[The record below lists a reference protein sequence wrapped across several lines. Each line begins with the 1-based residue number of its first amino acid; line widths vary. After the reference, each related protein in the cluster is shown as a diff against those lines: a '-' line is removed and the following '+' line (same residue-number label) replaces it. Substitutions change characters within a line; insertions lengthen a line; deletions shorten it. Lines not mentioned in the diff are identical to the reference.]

1 MPSIE
6 TRPLVDESTSANESV
21 SLREALILATT
32 FALVKLILQVGAN
45 LWEAHLGWGY
55 FRDEMYYILCGQH
68 LDWGYV
74 DHGPIV
80 ALQARAA
87 VALFGRSLAGIRM
100 FSALAGAAKLFLTG
114 MITWALG
121 GRRVA
126 QALAMLGVLLAPEF
140 LALDS
145 FLSMNSFEPVFWMS
159 AVFAL
164 LMLLRDGSQRWWW
177 VFALAA
183 GLGMENKPSM
193 LVFLI
198 ALLIGLLLTPQRRL
212 LFSRG
217 AVVAIVV
224 AGLMMVP
231 NVLWQLHHHWPTL
244 EFIRNG
250 KLEHKNVMLSP
261 LGFLHAQE
269 MMLNPLAMPL
279 WVAGLA
285 WLLLNRAAR
294 PWRFLGWSYVAF
306 LFLMMA
312 SGNAKDYYLAPVYP
326 MLFAAGGACWQTL
339 LARRR
344 TRWIVPTYALLLT
357 VSGILVAPMVLPVLT
372 PQTWLD
378 YTQRTHLRGKA
389 GNTENQKTSD
399 FPQFYADRFGWQE
412 EVDQV
417 TRIYDALPA
426 ADRARAGIF
435 CSNYGEA
442 SAINF
447 LGAGRG
453 LPFAISGHNSY
464 WLWGPHG
471 VTGDV
476 FIAIV
481 GDTPDELRQKF
492 DSVEIVGRMQH
503 PYAMPYEN
511 RNIYL
516 CRHPKPDSGVQWST
530 AAAWLREKKYI

>member
-6 TRPLVDESTSANESV
+6 TRPLVHESASANESV
-21 SLREALILATT
+21 SLREALILATI
-32 FALVKLILQVGAN
+32 FALLKLVFQVGAN

-100 FSALAGAAKLFLTG
+100 FSALAGATKLFLTG

-126 QALAMLGVLLAPEF
+126 QSLAMLGVLLAPEF

-164 LMLLRDGSQRWWW
+164 LMLLREGVTSSHAARWWF
-177 VFALAA
+177 VFGVAG
-183 GLGMENKPSM
+183 GLGIENKPSM
-193 LVFLI
+193 AVFLV
-198 ALLIGLLLTPQRRL
+198 ALLIGLLLTPQRSL
-212 LFSRG
+212 VFQRG
-217 AVVAIVV
+217 AAASVAIIVV
-224 AGLMMVP
+224 LALPNMV
-231 NVLWQLHHHWPTL
+231 WQMHHHWPTL
-244 EFIRNG
+244 EFLHNG
-250 KLEHKNVMLSP
+250 KVEHKNVTLSP
-261 LGFLHAQE
+261 FAFLHAQE
-269 MMLNPLAMPL
+269 QMLSPVSMPL
-279 WVAGLA
+279 WVGGLL
-285 WLLLNRAAR
+285 WLLRSRRAR
-294 PWRFLGWSYVAF
+294 PWRFVGFAYVVF
-306 LFLMMA
+306 LLLMMA
-312 SGNAKDYYLAPVYP
+312 TRDAKDYYLAPVYP
-326 MLFAAGGACWQTL
+326 MLFAAGGTCWEAL
-339 LARRR
+339 MAKRN
-344 TRWIVPTYALLLT
+344 TRWLVPTYAVLLVVT
-357 VSGILVAPMVLPVLT
+357 GILILPMSLPIIN
-372 PQTWLD
+372 PQGWLR
-378 YTQRTHLRGKA
+378 YTERLHLRSKYTS
-389 GNTENQKTSD
+389 TEKFATSD

-417 TRIYDALPA
+417 ARIYGALPE
-426 ADRARAGIF
+426 ADRARVGIL

-464 WLWGPHG
+464 WLWGAHG
-471 VTGDV
+471 QTGEV
-476 FIAIV
+476 MIV
-481 GDTPDELRQKF
+481 INGASLDEMRKYYRT
-492 DSVEIVGRMQH
+492 VEIAGRMQH

-516 CRHPKPDSGVQWST
+516 CRGRRGSIPADWTEFKH
-530 AAAWLREKKYI
+530 YI

>member
-6 TRPLVDESTSANESV
+6 SRPLVDESASANESV

-32 FALVKLILQVGAN
+32 FALVKLILQVGVN

-55 FRDEMYYILCGQH
+55 FRDEMYYIVCGQH

-100 FSALAGAAKLFLTG
+100 FSALAGATKLFLTG

-145 FLSMNSFEPVFWMS
+145 YLSMNSFEPVFWMS

-193 LVFLI
+193 LLFLF

-217 AVVAIVV
+217 AVVAVAL
-224 AGLMMVP
+224 AGLMMAP

-285 WLLLNRAAR
+285 WLLVSRGAR

-326 MLFAAGGACWQTL
+326 MLFAAGGACWQIL
-339 LARRR
+339 LSPRR
-344 TRWIVPTYALLLT
+344 TRWMVPTYAALLT
-357 VSGILVAPMVLPVLT
+357 VSAILIAPMVLPVLT
-372 PQTWLD
+372 PQAWLD
-378 YTQRTHLRGKA
+378 YTLRMHLRDKA
-389 GNTENQKTSD
+389 GNTENEKASD

-417 TRIYDALPA
+417 ARIYGALPE
-426 ADRARAGIF
+426 ADRARVGIL

-453 LPFAISGHNSY
+453 LPFAISSHNNY

-471 VTGDV
+471 ETGEV
-476 FIAIV
+476 MIV
-481 GDTPDELRQKF
+481 INGASLDEMRKYYRT
-492 DSVEIVGRMQH
+492 VEIAGRMQH
-503 PYAMPYEN
+503 SYAMPYEN

-516 CRHPKPDSGVQWST
+516 CRGRKGSIPADWTELKH
-530 AAAWLREKKYI
+530 YI

>member
-6 TRPLVDESTSANESV
+6 SRPLVDVSAPADDGV
-21 SLREALILATT
+21 SLRQALILATM
-32 FALVKLILQVGAN
+32 FALVKLVLQVSVN

-114 MITWALG
+114 LITWSLG

-164 LMLLRDGSQRWWW
+164 LMLLRPDPQAHHAGRWWC
-177 VFALAA
+177 VFAVAS
-183 GLGMENKPSM
+183 GVGMENKPSM
-193 LVFLI
+193 LLFLI

-217 AVVAIVV
+217 AIIAVAI

-250 KLEHKNVMLSP
+250 KLEHKNVTLSP

-269 MMLNPLAMPL
+269 LMMNPLAMPL

-285 WLLLNRAAR
+285 WLLLSRAAR
-294 PWRFLGWSYVAF
+294 RWRFLGWSYVA
-306 LFLMMA
+306 LVVLMMA
-312 SGNAKDYYLAPVYP
+312 SGDAKDYYLAPVYP
-326 MLFAAGGACWQTL
+326 MLFAAGGACWQAL
-339 LARRR
+339 LARRG
-344 TRWIVPTYALLLT
+344 TRWMVPTYAVLLA
-357 VSGILVAPMVLPVLT
+357 VGGILVAPMVLPVLT
-372 PQTWLD
+372 PQAWLD
-378 YTQRTHLRGKA
+378 YTLRMHLRGKSS
-389 GNTENQKTSD
+389 NTENEKASD

-417 TRIYDALPA
+417 ARIYGALPA
-426 ADRARAGIF
+426 ADRARAGIL

-471 VTGDV
+471 EAGDV
-476 FIAIV
+476 MIV
-481 GDTPDELRQKF
+481 INGASLDEMRKYYS
-492 DSVEIVGRMQH
+492 SVEIAGRMQH

-516 CRHPKPDSGVQWST
+516 CRGRKGSIPADWAEFKH
-530 AAAWLREKKYI
+530 YI